1 MKDSFERDINYL
13 RISIT
18 DLCNLRCKYC
28 MPEDGINKINH
39 ENVLT
44 FEEIYEISKNLV
56 SLGITKIRITGGEP
70 LVRNGIVELIR
81 KISSLDK
88 VKDLSMTTNGIL
100 LKKYAKDLKEAGLDR
115 VNISLDTLNE
125 EKYKD
130 ITRTGN
136 LKDVLDGIEEA
147 KKVGLNPIKINVVLI
162 DGFNI
167 NEIEDFVYITQAE
180 KIDVRFIELMP
191 IGEGLNWNK
200 NSYLSGNIVLEKVK
214 ELVKVESEDISS
226 PATYYKLPNGKG
238 RVGIISPMS
247 CKFCSNCNRL
257 RLTSQGKLKLCLHSD
272 EEIDLRKSLQ
282 DGEDLKKVIR
292 EAILKKPEE
301 HQLEKGVYTNKSMFQ
316 IGG

>member
-70 LVRNGIVELIR
+70 LVRNGIVELVR

-272 EEIDLRKSLQ
+272 EEIDLRKSLR